1 MRIKHL
7 AAFACALTLA
17 GGMNLFAAGPVT
29 VKLMI
34 HNSDQSMKNS
44 ADYIMSRI
52 GQECPGIKV
61 ELDMVSGSAED
72 YETKVRTLIAAG
84 NAPDVWW
91 DHGGSWAAPILK
103 AKGALALES
112 YLDKY
117 KFWDSLIASAKIL
130 SDDGHIYAIPFEN
143 LFYEVLFYNT
153 EVFARLKL
161 TPPKTAAELKK
172 VVELLKAN
180 DLIPIAL
187 AGKDGWPAAM
197 LVEGFA
203 YTVDPLA
210 TRKVVGGKAK
220 FSDEPYK
227 RSAVFVKEL
236 IDMGAFSKN
245 VALTDYGTALQL
257 FEGGKAGMMANGSWS
272 LGGTYKNMKGAC
284 DFFYYPALD
293 ASKAFQAGKSVA
305 GGAKKDS
312 GVFVSAT
319 AKDKDAAVKV
329 AIAVGKLQSEYY
341 YVVNGDT
348 AIPFKPDSFGW
359 KSKVSI
365 PDPIKRIAKDM
376 ASYQNVFGLVQDV
389 MPTAAATT
397 GVMQATS
404 AFMTGTQSVEDYLSE
419 MDSALSER

>member
-1 MRIKHL
+1 MRRSL
-7 AAFACALTLA
+7 ATAACLVALA
-17 GGMNLFAAGPVT
+17 GASALYAADKVT

-52 GQECPGIKV
+52 GQECPGIEVK
-61 ELDMVSGSAED
+61 LDMVSGSAED
-72 YETKVRTLIAAG
+72 YETKVRTMIAAG
-84 NAPDVWW
+84 DAPDVWW
-91 DHGGSWAAPILK
+91 DHGGTWAAPILK
-103 AKGALALES
+103 AKAALALDS

-117 KFWDSLIASAKIL
+117 KFWNMVIASAKL
-130 SDDGHIYAIPFEN
+130 PSDDGHIYAIPFEN

-153 EVFARLKL
+153 DVFKRLKL
-161 TPPKTAAELKK
+161 TPPKTAAELER
-172 VVELLKAN
+172 VVSVLKAN
-180 DLIPIAL
+180 DLVPIAL

-203 YTVDPLA
+203 YTSDPA
-210 TRKVVGGKAK
+210 ITRKIVAGSAK

-227 RSAVFVKEL
+227 KAASFVKKL
-236 IDMGAFSKN
+236 IDEGAFSKN

-257 FEGGKAGMMANGSWS
+257 FESGKAGIMANGSWT
-272 LGGTYKNMKGAC
+272 LGGSYKNMKGAC

-293 ASKAFQAGKSVA
+293 PSKASALGKAVA
-305 GGAKKDS
+305 GGVKKDS
-312 GVFVSAT
+312 GVFVSAS

-348 AIPFKPDSFGW
+348 AIPFKPSAFGW

-365 PDPIKRIAKDM
+365 PDPITRLSRDM
-376 ASYQNVFGLVQDV
+376 GKYESVFGLVQDV
-389 MPTAAATT
+389 MPSAAGTT

-404 AFMTGTQSVEDYLSE
+404 AFMTGQVPVDQYLAD
-419 MDSALSER
+419 MDEAAAQR